1 MQLSQVATLDGDGVE
16 LTREQV
22 LEFAYDMGWE
32 ALGGREQLAP
42 HFEDSPFQALG
53 YRLEALTRARPTRP
67 CSLAGW
73 VGDDFIESWRYL
85 KVSTTAG
92 PLGLGFPSPF
102 PEDAPLEWLRD
113 YYQEPGLKT
122 YLRALTH
129 YQAGR
134 RALVAVTVEG
144 LLSWSDLAPHLYN
157 LLGVLMVGHGDW
169 DSALRLLGRS
179 DLDCA
184 RYNRARLHLA
194 LRQWDEARAWLEP
207 LDIFDSQSL
216 LEGLA
221 LERPEPTYDA
231 RLGVIY
237 HPAERRV
244 TGRPMVGARSPA
256 EAMACTA
263 RDPLWLSVVR
273 EVEGDF
279 LGAIDGLDGSS
290 QKGRLHRL
298 LLMLRANQVQRAML
312 LLDHPWRLQA
322 PCALALERL
331 DKAMAYHGQSE
342 LAQTLRERLFS
353 VLFQMGWVGPAARLL
368 ESSEQPRLKALG
380 RTLYRFS
387 KGECR
392 LLREDPYGQA
402 GEYLLDEDLEAA
414 AVGFALCCYPPD
426 ERSRSLVGLARVYRR
441 LGQADWA
448 AAMLERSWA
457 HGGQQFAA
465 HRTEM
470 GRHLLDFG
478 PPDKV
483 AEYLNDPASSLT
495 LGEQAAV
502 FEKLLT
508 TNPQFVL
515 DGLKLLGEYGLAPLL
530 EVRAR
535 LALGHHEKALK
546 RIDEIR
552 EHLPVWPA
560 LSVTEARVWLALGK
574 PEEAA
579 RVCRRGLEHRPRQR
593 RLLALLGSGHQEVLE
608 RPDPLDP
615 DLVGRWFL

>member
-1 MQLSQVATLDGDGVE
+1 MATLDGDGVE

-22 LEFAYDMGWE
+22 LEFAYDLGWDPLS
-32 ALGGREQLAP
+32 AQEQLAP
-42 HFEDSPFQALG
+42 HFKDSPFQALG
-53 YRLEALTRARPTRP
+53 YRLETLTRARPTRP
-67 CSLAGW
+67 GSLQGW
-73 VGDDFIESWRYL
+73 VGDDFIYGWKYL

-92 PLGLGFPSPF
+92 PLCLGFPSPMS
-102 PEDAPLEWLRD
+102 EEASLEWLRD

-122 YLRALTH
+122 YLRALAH

-134 RALVAVTVEG
+134 RQLVAVTVEG
-144 LLSWSDLAPHLYN
+144 LFSWTDLAPHLYN

-169 DSALRLLGRS
+169 DSALRLLGLA
-179 DLDCA
+179 DLDGA
-184 RYNRARLHLA
+184 RYNRARIHLA
-194 LRQWDEARAWLEP
+194 LRQWEEARELLEP
-207 LDIFDSQSL
+207 LDFFDSQRL
-216 LEGLA
+216 LNGLT
-221 LERPEPTYDA
+221 LERPQPIYDPQ
-231 RLGVIY
+231 LGVIY
-237 HPAERRV
+237 HPAERQVR
-244 TGRPMVGARSPA
+244 GRPRVGARSPA
-256 EAMACTA
+256 EAMAGTA
-263 RDPLWLSVVR
+263 RDPLWLSVLR

-279 LGAIDGLDGSS
+279 RGAIEVLDQAS
-290 QKGRLHRL
+290 QKARLHRL
-298 LLMLRANQVQRAML
+298 LLMLRADQVQRAML
-312 LLDHPWRLQA
+312 LLDDPWRLQV
-322 PCALALERL
+322 PCRLALERL

-342 LAQTLRERLFS
+342 LARMLRERLFS
-353 VLFQMGWVGPAARLL
+353 VLFQVGWVGPAARLL

-380 RTLYRFS
+380 RTLYRLS

-402 GEYLLDEDLEAA
+402 GEYLLDENLEAA
-414 AVGFALCCYPPD
+414 AVGFALCCHPPD

-448 AAMLERSWA
+448 ATMLERSWA
-457 HGGQQFAA
+457 HGGQQFGA

-470 GRHLLDFG
+470 ARHLLDFG
-478 PPDKV
+478 SPEKV
-483 AEYLNDPASSLT
+483 AEYLADPASSLT
-495 LGEQAAV
+495 LGEQAAI

-535 LALGHHEKALK
+535 LALGHHEKALQ
-546 RIDEIR
+546 RVEEIR
-552 EHLPVWPA
+552 EGVPVWPA

-579 RVCRRGLEHRPRQR
+579 RVCRQGLEQRPRQR
-593 RLLALLGSGHQEVLE
+593 RLLALLGAGHQEVLE

-615 DLVGRWFL
+615 ALVGRWFL